1 MMMMMISAVPCV
13 VSLTVQYSLS
23 CVLSLVYL
31 RPYRTAVIHAV
42 LFIVTRT
49 VRYRTL
55 QCYSTYSIEH
65 NSAAAGGGEAAAGG
79 GGGVQGGGWVFKRAA
94 IFIAVKR
101 K

>member
-13 VSLTVQYSLS
+13 VSMTVQYSLS

-42 LFIVTRT
+42 L
-49 VRYRTL
+49 
-55 QCYSTYSIEH
+55 YSTYSIEH
-65 NSAAAGGGEAAAGG
+65 NSAAAGGGEAVAGG